1 MSVSYTPQA
10 LMTMLMTRDRI
21 GVISHYNPD
30 PDAYGS
36 SSALYLYLKKAG
48 KKTWLINQDSGKT
61 DFSWIPGASEAITNW
76 PSDIET
82 LVVCDCGD
90 RKRIGD
96 ELLASMPTSIKL
108 CINIDHHSSN
118 DRFGDATLVDPQV
131 SSTCELIYNL
141 ISSKDN
147 VSPEVATALLAGVY
161 ADTGSFRH
169 SNVKSQTFDVASSL
183 LKAGADHVHVSK
195 NLFSSFSLA
204 SVKLQSK
211 ALSDMKLLAS
221 GKVAWILIT
230 PEMIQAANAV
240 LEDAEGLAE
249 RARDI
254 EGVLVSAAARF
265 DGEIWRV
272 SLRSKSDK
280 YNVSDVAASFGGG
293 GHKAA
298 AAFRSRKSIQE
309 IENELLEKLV
319 NLVS

>member
-1 MSVSYTPQA
+1 MSVNYTPTA
-10 LMTMLMTRDRI
+10 LLTMLKTRDRI

-36 SSALYLYLKKAG
+36 SAALYLYLKQEG
-48 KKTWLINQDSGKT
+48 KKTWLINQDAGKT
-61 DFSWIPGASEAITNW
+61 DFSWIPGASDAISTW
-76 PSDIET
+76 PSDIDT

-96 ELLASMPTSIKL
+96 ELLATVPASVKL
-108 CINIDHHSSN
+108 WINIDHHSSN
-118 DRFGDATLVDPQV
+118 DKFGDATMVMPDS

-141 ISSKDN
+141 ISSQSK
-147 VSPEVATALLAGVY
+147 VSPQVATALLAGIY

-169 SNVKSQTFDVASSL
+169 TNVKSQTFEVASGL
-183 LKAGADHVHVSK
+183 LKSGADHQHICR
-195 NLFSSFSLA
+195 NLFSSFSLS

-211 ALSDMKLLAS
+211 ALSEMRLLSS
-221 GKVAWILIT
+221 GKVAWIVVT
-230 PEMIQAANAV
+230 PEMIKESEAV

-254 EGVLVSAAARF
+254 DGVLVSGAARF
-265 DGEIWRV
+265 DGEIWRI
-272 SLRSKSDK
+272 SLRSKSDN

-298 AAFRSRKSIQE
+298 AAFRSRKPLKE
-309 IENELLEKLV
+309 IEDALLEKLTK
-319 NLVS
+319 LVS